1 MPHENSDDKPWTRK
15 ELSMRIGFG
24 ELAKAVIEQW
34 VRDGRPAA
42 DHEAMD
48 YWFKVKQEYD
58 TREGKK

>member
-1 MPHENSDDKPWTRK
+1 MPHDDDKPWTRK

-24 ELAKAVIEQW
+24 ELAAAVIEQW

-42 DHEAMD
+42 DREAMD